1 MFVPRLLARIEGAR
15 IGVGLRLDIED
26 GIDSTGCSA
35 DPEHNCVLI

>member
-26 GIDSTGCSA
+26 GINRTGCSA
-35 DPEHNCVLI
+35 NPEHNRILI